1 MVDQLVLDFTA
12 SNTGRILYIPPST
25 YMATVGWLYCE
36 AGRADSSNMDWR
48 AYFSFDTSSL
58 PDHAQIDAVYFQI
71 RRRDDPFGEPQ
82 YYSLKFSIGTFIGP
96 TLDGNAAEWT
106 GGALMVT
113 LSAKPADKTTLDLS
127 ADAQDPCPYV
137 NKTGETDIKIWDAS
151 TKGTGDDVWSTN
163 FNQFIA
169 TPCKL
174 YVYYSVPSAT
184 ATGKG
189 YAFCAGEVIA
199 NASGSATGVGDV
211 DAIATV
217 VAHASGSA
225 TGVGEATSVG
235 TAVRDGASTVVG
247 TGGAL
252 GSAYVV
258 RGGAG
263 TATGVG
269 SATGSAAI
277 VASAAASATG
287 IGAASLEGWIVYAPL
302 ALHEATISVA
312 PIHSSSASTGAVH
325 TATTSC
331 DAADT
336 ATRGPRR
343 AN

>member
-25 YMATVGWLYCE
+25 YMATVGWLYCD
-36 AGRADSSNMDWR
+36 AGRADSSNMDWG
-48 AYFSFDTSSL
+48 AFFSFDTSAL
-58 PDHAQIDAVYFQI
+58 PDHAQIDDVHFRI
-71 RRRDDPFGEPQ
+71 RRRNDPAGEPQ
-82 YYSLKFSIGTFIGP
+82 YYSIEFWIGSFIGA
-96 TLDGNAAEWT
+96 TLDGNAGEWT
-106 GGALMVT
+106 GGSLMVT
-113 LSAKPADKTTLDLS
+113 LGVKPADKTTLDLS
-127 ADAQDPCPYV
+127 DDGQDPCPHID
-137 NKTGETDIKIWDAS
+137 KTGTTDIKILDAS

-163 FNQFIA
+163 FNKDGDFG
-169 TPCKL
+169 CKL
-174 YVYYSVPSAT
+174 YVTYSVPSAT
-184 ATGKG
+184 ATGVG
-189 YAFCAGEVIA
+189 TASCSAEIVA
-199 NASGSATGVGDV
+199 DASGTVTGIGDV
-211 DAIATV
+211 EASAAVTV
-217 VAHASGSA
+217 DASGSA

-252 GSAYVV
+252 GSAYII

-287 IGAASLEGWIVYAPL
+287 VGTASLEGWIVYAPL

-312 PIHSSSASTGAVH
+312 PTHSSSASTGAVH

-331 DAADT
+331 DVADT